1 VNIYTDAHWEELLGV
16 IVSRVGTEKF
26 LWLVS
31 KAMHL
36 TKLELLE
43 MLEQEARRERS
54 YANPECIPA

>member
-1 VNIYTDAHWEELLGV
+1 VDIYTDAHWEELLGV

-54 YANPECIPA
+54 YANSECIPT